1 MSNNSPHFFSSKS
14 PDFTSDSK
22 DHTPTG
28 GEDFKAC
35 EASKKREAAKGREAE
50 KRSEAIKGNEIK
62 EGYKVKKGSEAEKER
77 EVEKGREAEKRSE
90 AIKGN
95 EIKEGYKIK
104 EGNEI
109 KEGYKVKEVSE
120 TEIISLSQAKNP
132 DQHKHITPLHKGRG
146 EPREAR
152 RGGGA
157 LLSTT
162 YFGPVQW
169 YQKLNRHRC
178 IIEQHDNFVKQ
189 TYRNRCVIASANGPQ
204 TLTVPI
210 ERYDGMKCAM
220 RDIRISDH
228 GNWRHLHW
236 QALVSA
242 YGETPFF
249 EYYADDIRPFFEEHR
264 WKYLLDFN
272 LDITH
277 TLCSLLD
284 VRPDLTLSDHYIDA
298 DETICGSGSLSG
310 AAAGF
315 EEANKGLNGAAESFG
330 GANGLDGATESFGGA
345 VKRLGGAAE
354 SFGGAVKGLDGAAE
368 SFGGAFKGLDGA
380 AGSFGGAVKGLDG
393 AAESFGGAVKGLGG
407 ANSLNGAAE
416 SLGSSSAC
424 SLFVDYRDAIRP
436 KHPLPDAEFE
446 ARPYYQV
453 RAQRHGFLPNLSV
466 LDLLFNEGPE
476 GIFWLL

>member
-14 PDFTSDSK
+14 PNFTSDSK
-22 DHTPTG
+22 DHTLTG

-35 EASKKREAAKGREAE
+35 EAEKKREVAKGREAE

-62 EGYKVKKGSEAEKER
+62 EGNEMKEGCEAEKER
-77 EVEKGREAEKRSE
+77 EVAKGRE

-95 EIKEGYKIK
+95 EIKEG
-104 EGNEI
+104 NEM
-109 KEGYKVKEVSE
+109 KEGYNVKEVSE
-120 TEIISLSQAKNP
+120 TEIISLSQAKRT
-132 DQHKHITPLHKGRG
+132 DQPKHITPRPKGRG
-146 EPREAR
+146 EPRQAR
-152 RGGGA
+152 REGGA

-298 DETICGSGSLSG
+298 DETISGGGCLDRAVKSL
-310 AAAGF
+310 
-315 EEANKGLNGAAESFG
+315 G
-330 GANGLDGATESFGGA
+330 GANGLDGA
-345 VKRLGGAAE
+345 AE
-354 SFGGAVKGLDGAAE
+354 SLEGAVKG
-368 SFGGAFKGLDGA
+368 
-380 AGSFGGAVKGLDG
+380 
-393 AAESFGGAVKGLGG
+393 
-407 ANSLNGAAE
+407 LNGAAE

-476 GIFWLL
+476 GIFYL

>member
-35 EASKKREAAKGREAE
+35 EASKKREVA
-50 KRSEAIKGNEIK
+50 
-62 EGYKVKKGSEAEKER
+62 
-77 EVEKGREAEKRSE
+77 KGREAEKRSE

-120 TEIISLSQAKNP
+120 TEIKSLSKAKNP
-132 DQHKHITPLHKGRG
+132 DQPKHITPRPKGRG
-146 EPREAR
+146 EPRETR

-284 VRPDLTLSDHYIDA
+284 LDA
-298 DETICGSGSLSG
+298 DIRETECFIPPRQEDRLEGM
-310 AAAGF
+310 ADF
-315 EEANKGLNGAAESFG
+315 REA
-330 GANGLDGATESFGGA
+330 
-345 VKRLGGAAE
+345 
-354 SFGGAVKGLDGAAE
+354 
-368 SFGGAFKGLDGA
+368 
-380 AGSFGGAVKGLDG
+380 
-393 AAESFGGAVKGLGG
+393 
-407 ANSLNGAAE
+407 
-416 SLGSSSAC
+416 
-424 SLFVDYRDAIRP
+424 IHP
-436 KHPLPDAEFE
+436 KHPAPDADFE
-446 ARPYYQV
+446 VKPYYQV
-453 RAQRHGFLPNLSV
+453 FAEEQGFLPNLSI
-466 LDLLFNEGPE
+466 LDLLFNMGPE
-476 GIFWLL
+476 GVFWLEEIKKPIISQHHEK

>member
-28 GEDFKAC
+28 GEDFKGS
-35 EASKKREAAKGREAE
+35 EAEKKSEVTKGREAE
-50 KRSEAIKGNEIK
+50 KRSEAIK
-62 EGYKVKKGSEAEKER
+62 
-77 EVEKGREAEKRSE
+77 
-90 AIKGN
+90 
-95 EIKEGYKIK
+95 
-104 EGNEI
+104 GNEI

-120 TEIISLSQAKNP
+120 TEIISLSQAKRT
-132 DQHKHITPLHKGRG
+132 DQPKHITPLHKGRG

-298 DETICGSGSLSG
+298 DETICGSGGISG

-315 EEANKGLNGAAESFG
+315 EEANKGFNGAAESFG
-330 GANGLDGATESFGGA
+330 GANGLDGA
-345 VKRLGGAAE
+345 AE
-354 SFGGAVKGLDGAAE
+354 G
-368 SFGGAFKGLDGA
+368 
-380 AGSFGGAVKGLDG
+380 FGGAVKGLDG
-393 AAESFGGAVKGLGG
+393 AAESFGGAVKGLG
-407 ANSLNGAAE
+407 GAAE

>member
-35 EASKKREAAKGREAE
+35 EASKKREA
-50 KRSEAIKGNEIK
+50 
-62 EGYKVKKGSEAEKER
+62 
-77 EVEKGREAEKRSE
+77 EKGREAEKRSE
-90 AIKGN
+90 AIK
-95 EIKEGYKIK
+95 
-104 EGNEI
+104 GNEI

-132 DQHKHITPLHKGRG
+132 DQPKHITPLHKGRG

-298 DETICGSGSLSG
+298 DETICVSGSLSG

-330 GANGLDGATESFGGA
+330 GAVKGLDGADGSFGGA
-345 VKRLGGAAE
+345 KGLDGDVE
-354 SFGGAVKGLDGAAE
+354 SFGGAVKGLD
-368 SFGGAFKGLDGA
+368 
-380 AGSFGGAVKGLDG
+380 
-393 AAESFGGAVKGLGG
+393 
-407 ANSLNGAAE
+407 GAAE

>member
-35 EASKKREAAKGREAE
+35 EAEKKREA
-50 KRSEAIKGNEIK
+50 
-62 EGYKVKKGSEAEKER
+62 
-77 EVEKGREAEKRSE
+77 EKGREAEKRSE

-95 EIKEGYKIK
+95 EIKEG
-104 EGNEI
+104 NEV

-132 DQHKHITPLHKGRG
+132 DQPKHITPRPKGRG

-298 DETICGSGSLSG
+298 DETICGSGGISG

-315 EEANKGLNGAAESFG
+315 EEANKGLNGAAES
-330 GANGLDGATESFGGA
+330 LGGA
-345 VKRLGGAAE
+345 VKSLGGA
-354 SFGGAVKGLDGAAE
+354 
-368 SFGGAFKGLDGA
+368 
-380 AGSFGGAVKGLDG
+380 KGLDG
-393 AAESFGGAVKGLGG
+393 AAESFGGAVKGLDG
-407 ANSLNGAAE
+407 ATE

>member
-35 EASKKREAAKGREAE
+35 EASKKREA
-50 KRSEAIKGNEIK
+50 
-62 EGYKVKKGSEAEKER
+62 
-77 EVEKGREAEKRSE
+77 EKGREAEKRSE

-132 DQHKHITPLHKGRG
+132 DQPKHITPRPKGRG

-298 DETICGSGSLSG
+298 DETICGSGSLDG
-310 AAAGF
+310 AAAGLS
-315 EEANKGLNGAAESFG
+315 EAF
-330 GANGLDGATESFGGA
+330 
-345 VKRLGGAAE
+345 E
-354 SFGGAVKGLDGAAE
+354 SFGGAVKGLGGAADSFEGAVKGLNGAAE
-368 SFGGAFKGLDGA
+368 GLGGA
-380 AGSFGGAVKGLDG
+380 KGLDG
-393 AAESFGGAVKGLGG
+393 AAESFGGAVNG
-407 ANSLNGAAE
+407 LNGAAE

-476 GIFWLL
+476 GIFWLF

>member
-35 EASKKREAAKGREAE
+35 EASKKREAEKGREAE

-132 DQHKHITPLHKGRG
+132 DQPKHITPLHKGRG
-146 EPREAR
+146 EPREAGG
-152 RGGGA
+152 GGGA

-284 VRPDLTLSDHYIDA
+284 VRPDLTLSNHYIDA

-310 AAAGF
+310 AAAGLS
-315 EEANKGLNGAAESFG
+315 EAF
-330 GANGLDGATESFGGA
+330 
-345 VKRLGGAAE
+345 
-354 SFGGAVKGLDGAAE
+354 
-368 SFGGAFKGLDGA
+368 
-380 AGSFGGAVKGLDG
+380 
-393 AAESFGGAVKGLGG
+393 ESFGGAVKGLG
-407 ANSLNGAAE
+407 GAAE

-476 GIFWLL
+476 GIFWLF

>member
-14 PDFTSDSK
+14 PDFTSYSK

-35 EASKKREAAKGREAE
+35 EASKKSEVAEGREAE
-50 KRSEAIKGNEIK
+50 KRSETIKGNEIK
-62 EGYKVKKGSEAEKER
+62 EGNEMKEGCEAEKEG
-77 EVEKGREAEKRSE
+77 EVAKGRE

-95 EIKEGYKIK
+95 EMKEGY
-104 EGNEI
+104 N
-109 KEGYKVKEVSE
+109 VKEVSE
-120 TEIISLSQAKNP
+120 TEIISLSQAKRT
-132 DQHKHITPLHKGRG
+132 DQPKHITPRPKGRG

-249 EYYADDIRPFFEEHR
+249 EYYADDIRPFFEERR

-298 DETICGSGSLSG
+298 DETICGGGGLDG
-310 AAAGF
+310 AAVGFGGAAESF
-315 EEANKGLNGAAESFG
+315 EEAVKGLNGAAESLG
-330 GANGLDGATESFGGA
+330 GANGLD
-345 VKRLGGAAE
+345 
-354 SFGGAVKGLDGAAE
+354 
-368 SFGGAFKGLDGA
+368 
-380 AGSFGGAVKGLDG
+380 
-393 AAESFGGAVKGLGG
+393 
-407 ANSLNGAAE
+407 GAAE

-476 GIFWLL
+476 GIFYL